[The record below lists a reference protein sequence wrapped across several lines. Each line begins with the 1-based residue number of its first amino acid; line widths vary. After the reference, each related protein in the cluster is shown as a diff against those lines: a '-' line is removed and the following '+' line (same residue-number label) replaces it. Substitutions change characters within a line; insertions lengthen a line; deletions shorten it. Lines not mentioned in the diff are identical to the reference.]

1 MQQLRQITKL
11 SQEQLLV
18 DDLLADAKP
27 EASLKQLMEGINI
40 SEGEGNSKN
49 DLGGKL
55 VDISKLQ
62 GYPLWSVLYWRQEE
76 EAKALK
82 RACDEKC
89 RLMEAH
95 IALLE
100 AKLTELTSNNSKKQ
114 ANVPPPANASAWD
127 QTVEYRLRVLNAE
140 LGPLQN

>member
-18 DDLLADAKP
+18 DDMLADAKP
-27 EASLKQLMEGINI
+27 EASLKQLMEGMNI
-40 SEGEGNSKN
+40 SDNGGNDKN
-49 DLGGKL
+49 DSSGKL

-76 EAKALK
+76 QAKALK
-82 RACDEKC
+82 KACDEKC

-100 AKLTELTSNNSKKQ
+100 AKLAELISNNNKKQ
-114 ANVPPPANASAWD
+114 TSIPPANASAWD
-127 QTVEYRLRVLNAE
+127 QTIEYRLRVLNAE